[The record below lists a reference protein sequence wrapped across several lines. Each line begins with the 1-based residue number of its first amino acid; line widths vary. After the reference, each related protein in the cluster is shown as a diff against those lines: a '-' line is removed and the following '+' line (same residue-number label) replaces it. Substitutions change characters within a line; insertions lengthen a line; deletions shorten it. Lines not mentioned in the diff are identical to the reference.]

1 VANCPYC
8 KAALKDESPRF
19 CASCGRPLGAMP
31 KDTTTTE
38 PDPVPGEAAG
48 ATVSATGEDVLFEG
62 RPAVLRGVGA
72 LLLAILTVGIA
83 ALVFWIRSL
92 NKHYKITNQRIVIEH
107 GVLSKRMEQIDLYR
121 VMDYVVER
129 PFGQRMLGTGNIV
142 LDAADKSTP
151 KVRIDG
157 IKTDVLA
164 LYEKLRAATES
175 EKRRRGVRV
184 VDMEMP

>member
-1 VANCPYC
+1 
-8 KAALKDESPRF
+8 
-19 CASCGRPLGAMP
+19 MP
-31 KDTTTTE
+31 KDTTATE
-38 PDPVPGEAAG
+38 PDPVPGESAPSGTAG
-48 ATVSATGEDVLFEG
+48 SGGEDVLFEG
-62 RPAVLRGVGA
+62 RPAVLQGVGS
-72 LLLAILTVGIA
+72 LLLTIITLGIA
-83 ALVFWIRSL
+83 AVVFWIRSL